1 MAKTK
6 FTKRP
11 AQNEDVETA
20 RKEKREGKKKVEY
33 SGKRKK
39 GASKNRLRS
48 VHVNA
53 LSTSGNHKGLGI
65 EEDVEDIFYYTEL
78 GEFMK
83 MALPAYREPAIQ
95 FLASLKLRNILKKQL
110 LSSREMELD
119 SLPSRF
125 WDKTRGPYQISK
137 NKTSHIK
144 NPAIRYA
151 HKAIAHTLFARHE
164 RANVTKQELELLDTG
179 IIQKL
184 ETLDNGEEMQGDLKH
199 TSKAVVMINSFKQ
212 IMRNA
217 ELSYEQG
224 KINEAHLDIG
234 ILITPILLAT
244 KVKLPQSSHP
254 PTFMYIAYLNK
265 TWFLRVM
272 HNGKHIYCFEHLT
285 FGISKVLLPNVEL
298 TSNKSRGGI
307 LFLPTADQLFI
318 DRGDATVNEEQGQ
331 EEGEPSERRASEFGK
346 FDFTPYNASGS
357 TPAITKAHVHIGMLQ
372 RWCKKQDEMIK
383 KLTETVNA
391 LKDKLSCTSPKAT
404 KTAEPALRRSKR
416 KRKTD

>member
-1 MAKTK
+1 M
-6 FTKRP
+6 RYP
-11 AQNEDVETA
+11 HPETIRA
-20 RKEKREGKKKVEY
+20 
-33 SGKRKK
+33 
-39 GASKNRLRS
+39 
-48 VHVNA
+48 
-53 LSTSGNHKGLGI
+53 LGI

-95 FLASLKLRNILKKQL
+95 FLASLKLTKHPQEAAAELKRDGIGFITFTL
-110 LSSREMELD
+110 LGQEYRFSMCVPGTELV
-119 SLPSRF
+119 SLWGVISLR
-125 WDKTRGPYQISK
+125 PYQISK
-137 NKTSHIK
+137 NKSSHIK

-151 HKAIAHTLFARHE
+151 HKAIDHTLFARHE
-164 RANVTKQELELLDTG
+164 CANVTKQELELLDTG

-224 KINEAHLDIG
+224 KIKEAHLDIG
-234 ILITPILLAT
+234 SLITPILLAT

-254 PTFMYIAYLNK
+254 PTFMDIAYLNK
-265 TWFLRVM
+265 TWFVRGM

-298 TSNKSRGGI
+298 TSNKSREGI
-307 LFLPTADQLFI
+307 LFLPTADQLFM
-318 DRGDATVNEEQGQ
+318 DGGDATVNEEQGQ

-357 TPAITKAHVHIGMLQ
+357 TPAITKAHELIGMLQ

-404 KTAEPALRRSKR
+404 KTAEPAMRRSKR
-416 KRKTD
+416 KRKTGASPPPTFSTDPIDLHDVPTPPSPSP